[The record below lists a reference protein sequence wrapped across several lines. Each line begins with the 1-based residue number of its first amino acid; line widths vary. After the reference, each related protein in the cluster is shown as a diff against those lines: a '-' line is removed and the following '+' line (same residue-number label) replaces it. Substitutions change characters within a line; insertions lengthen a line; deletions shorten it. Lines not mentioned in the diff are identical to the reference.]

1 MERPPSSRTNP
12 ETELRPRLDALKAQS
27 LYRRRRLQD
36 SPQQPQA
43 RVDGRPMLSFCG
55 NDYLGLANH
64 PEVIAALRD
73 GAERWA

>member
-1 MERPPSSRTNP
+1 MERPPSSRPSP

-55 NDYLGLANH
+55 NDYLGLANDDRVREAVW
-64 PEVIAALRD
+64 PITPR
-73 GAERWA
+73 